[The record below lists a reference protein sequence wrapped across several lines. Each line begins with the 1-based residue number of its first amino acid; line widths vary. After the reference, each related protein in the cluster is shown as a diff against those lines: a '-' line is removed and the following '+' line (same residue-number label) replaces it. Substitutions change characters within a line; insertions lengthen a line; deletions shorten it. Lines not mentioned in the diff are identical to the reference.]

1 VVATSADVGDIM
13 PGDKVMGIGP
23 AAFSTHVR
31 VRRDGVTKLPEGM
44 DTVAAATVPVAF
56 LTAYYAMIE
65 LGHIQPEETILIHGA
80 AGGVGLAAL
89 QIAKLK
95 GAKVIATAG
104 TVEKRRFLELLGA
117 DHVFDSRSLDF
128 VTDIRAVTDG
138 KGVDLVLNSLF
149 SEAME
154 RHRRRSVAAERAG
167 TDEADICGN
176 RPALLGWQIDADSL
190 SCIRL

>member
-1 VVATSADVGDIM
+1 
-13 PGDKVMGIGP
+13 
-23 AAFSTHVR
+23 
-31 VRRDGVTKLPEGM
+31 
-44 DTVAAATVPVAF
+44 
-56 LTAYYAMIE
+56 MIE

-154 RHRRRSVAAERAG
+154 RSLELVKPFGRFLELGKRDYYSDRKIGLRPFRRNISYFG
-167 TDEADICGN
+167 
-176 RPALLGWQIDADSL
+176 IDADQLLLNVPELTKRIFAEIGQLFSDGKLTPIPYRAFAYDEIGRMPVISERSL
-190 SCIRL
+190 SGRL